1 MGKIKIGKY
10 VVGKHERTMWLGDEA
25 QLGNISLAS
34 DQLITATIG
43 NFQSTVAVTG
53 ATTLSSTLDV
63 TGAISTSGWQN
74 AAVARTATAAGDGTG
89 TIADGTSHI
98 TVTSGGANTI
108 IILPTPTIG
117 NIVALAEAGT
127 TGYEI
132 RTHNPASCSI
142 NGVSGSAFESAV
154 AGATTY
160 TECIAYPSSSIGP
173 LSDNTE
179 GGNLTDGQWICNKWI
194 ADGTMA
200 VAAVSD
206 A

>member
-1 MGKIKIGKY
+1 MAIKNTSVTLDGLKY
-10 VVGKHERTMWLGDEA
+10 NLDDRDRVAA
-25 QLGNISLAS
+25 QLVNENANTF
-34 DQLITATIG
+34 TAAQT
-43 NFQSTVAVTG
+43 NTVGV
-53 ATTLSSTLDV
+53 
-63 TGAISTSGWQN
+63 QC
-74 AAVARTATAAGDGTG
+74 AAVARTATSDGLTTG
-89 TIADGTSHI
+89 TIADGTSHV